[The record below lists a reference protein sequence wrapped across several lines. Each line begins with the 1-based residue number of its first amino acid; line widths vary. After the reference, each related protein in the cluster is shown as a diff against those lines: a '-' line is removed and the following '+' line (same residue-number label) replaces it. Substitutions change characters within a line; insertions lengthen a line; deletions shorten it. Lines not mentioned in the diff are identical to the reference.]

1 MDTRKAG
8 AALGLGGLG
17 AALGAGGLALSQYI
31 GAQMTPAHSREMTQQ
46 DHARNNI
53 GDLQQRMPGVT
64 DMELALYE
72 GIRQGLMSG
81 AITGSELNVM
91 AKQGKLPA
99 NVISL
104 LTDVHDW
111 SSAEPYPFGS
121 RSITEVAGAADL
133 LGGA

>member
-1 MDTRKAG
+1 MSQRMAG
-8 AALGLGGLG
+8 TALGMGGLG

-31 GAQMTPAHSREMTQQ
+31 GEQMTPAHSREMTQQ

-81 AITGSELNVM
+81 AITGSEVNAM

-121 RSITEVAGAADL
+121 RTIPEVAAAADL
-133 LGGA
+133 RGGA

>member
-1 MDTRKAG
+1 MNTRKAG
-8 AALGLGGLG
+8 AVLGLGGLG

-31 GAQMTPAHSREMTQQ
+31 GEQMTPAHGREMTQH

-81 AITGSELNVM
+81 AITGSEVNTM
-91 AKQGKLPA
+91 AKQGKLPV

-111 SSAEPYPFGS
+111 SSAEPYPFGD
-121 RSITEVAGAADL
+121 RAIAEVAGNATLMGAA
-133 LGGA
+133 

>member
-1 MDTRKAG
+1 MNRRKAG

-17 AALGAGGLALSQYI
+17 AALGAGGLALAQYV
-31 GAQMTPAHSREMTQQ
+31 GEQMTPAHSREMTQQ

-53 GDLQQRMPGVT
+53 GDSQQRMPGVT

-81 AITGSELNVM
+81 AITGSEVNTM
-91 AKQGKLPA
+91 AKQGKLPP

-104 LTDVHDW
+104 LTDAHDW

-121 RSITEVAGAADL
+121 RSIPEVVGAADL
-133 LGGA
+133 RGGA

>member
-1 MDTRKAG
+1 MNARMAG
-8 AALGLGGLG
+8 TAIGMGGLG
-17 AALGAGGLALSQYI
+17 AVLGAGGLALSQYI
-31 GAQMTPAHSREMTQQ
+31 GEQMTPAHSREMTQQ

-91 AKQGKLPA
+91 AKEGKLPA

-121 RSITEVAGAADL
+121 RTIPEVAGAADL
-133 LGGA
+133 RGGA

>member
-1 MDTRKAG
+1 MSQRMAG
-8 AALGLGGLG
+8 TALGMGGLG

-31 GAQMTPAHSREMTQQ
+31 GEQMTPAHSREMTQQ

-81 AITGSELNVM
+81 AITGSEVNAM

-121 RSITEVAGAADL
+121 RSIPEAAAAADL
-133 LGGA
+133 RGGT